1 MEYFDIYKKRLNR
14 YGTNYQDR
22 VQNQREK
29 SFALRLLKSNY
40 RVDVTY
46 YPDNNEENIPI
57 TVAATLERGSQSNTE
72 TLQYLFTEVDVLIP
86 PGTILEIPKEIKK
99 SKTPIPAVSKE
110 EYENINYPE
119 GRKYE
124 INHWMIFYPEE
135 IQVSGYNKYI
145 VLKMTHFL
153 EWEDRT
159 KTKRTSWAY
168 MYGQQDNMLKDEIRS
183 RSRMDTIYAEN
194 LKGSFFVMPATP
206 YIRKDDYFVVKGGK
220 TAEEQ
225 RVLEESYRVT
235 GYDIQ
240 STEGVE
246 YVTIDPIYTY
256 DESEIEIPKDVPT
269 EEETDYFWLQMDN
282 TGKVREVE

>member
-1 MEYFDIYKKRLNR
+1 
-14 YGTNYQDR
+14 
-22 VQNQREK
+22 
-29 SFALRLLKSNY
+29 
-40 RVDVTY
+40 
-46 YPDNNEENIPI
+46 
-57 TVAATLERGSQSNTE
+57 
-72 TLQYLFTEVDVLIP
+72 
-86 PGTILEIPKEIKK
+86 
-99 SKTPIPAVSKE
+99 
-110 EYENINYPE
+110 
-119 GRKYE
+119 
-124 INHWMIFYPEE
+124 
-135 IQVSGYNKYI
+135 
-145 VLKMTHFL
+145 
-153 EWEDRT
+153 
-159 KTKRTSWAY
+159 
-168 MYGQQDNMLKDEIRS
+168 MLKDEIRS